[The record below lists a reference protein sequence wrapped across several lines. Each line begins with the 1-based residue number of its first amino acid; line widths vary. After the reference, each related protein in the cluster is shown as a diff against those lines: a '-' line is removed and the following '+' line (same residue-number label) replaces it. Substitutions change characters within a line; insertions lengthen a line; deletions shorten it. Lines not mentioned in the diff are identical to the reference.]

1 MRISDWSSDVCSSDL
16 VGSSGFS
23 LRSPSSILASSIAP
37 TLLEHSAGCHWP
49 SCCCAPSC
57 MCSCTKDMADMEDM
71 DKAAMPSTH
80 PMGAMAAASGRWPT
94 KRPTPRT
101 EGNDMHA
108 SDAGYGLWLLAA
120 ITAAFF
126 IFFAWSFYK
135 PLTRWDWRGVGMFSV
150 FVVALFAEMYGFP
163 PTLYVLGCWLIA
175 NYPQVN
181 VLRQHAGDLVE

>member
-80 PMGAMAAASGRWPT
+80 PMGAMAEASGRCPT
-94 KRPTPRT
+94 QSPTPRT
-101 EGNDMHA
+101 EGKDLHE
-108 SDAGYGLWLLAA
+108 SH
-120 ITAAFF
+120 TA
-126 IFFAWSFYK
+126 
-135 PLTRWDWRGVGMFSV
+135 
-150 FVVALFAEMYGFP
+150 
-163 PTLYVLGCWLIA
+163 YVLWSPAPTSPPISI
-175 NYPQVN
+175 Y
-181 VLRQHAGDLVE
+181 